1 MDSMLFEDQEQK
13 GGFELIGQGFALK
26 KTSDPDKVHL
36 YKNGIFMKEQILKPA
51 IEKRLFVIDLVERQG
66 VTKSKLADA
75 LQISRQSIDNWLG
88 TYRRYGSQGLINN
101 TKDSWKKNPKRFTGN
116 KARDLKQERHKEKQ
130 ELEKQA
136 LTIQFDSPPEVEELY
151 CGPAR
156 SLYTEEFDYRE
167 NRYSGNLLYVGMG
180 IRSLN
185 LINQLSALAEQY
197 LWIPLM
203 FLMMHVNRLSSV
215 EQLKTV
221 YLKEFGQVIGLK
233 KLWNLNLI
241 REQIGELIGQKNALK
256 ARYHFIQLQVF
267 YGIVSIW
274 RLFLDGHFVP
284 YSGKEKVH
292 KGYCTQRNLMMPGRT
307 EFFAHDSVGNVVYFD
322 IHEGKG
328 DIHESLREISDQFRS
343 GNGGIAPLVVVD
355 RELWGVD
362 HFISLSGCRFV
373 TWEKNCDKALLG
385 QLPASLFTGR
395 LKVNGKEYLHFEE
408 NKTYRNNAGKSIELR
423 RIIVRNTEDG
433 ETLAVV
439 SNDRI
444 EDTATLA
451 ESMLKRWGCSENSF
465 KHMGVRT
472 QMHYNPQW
480 EIREESD
487 AQQVTNPEYLQL
499 TKKLRKK
506 KLKLN
511 MICKA
516 LGKKE
521 VALKK
526 DGTPHKTPARD
537 RMIAQKKA
545 LEAEIDQ
552 LKEQIDGCER
562 RVDSTETG
570 EAPFKVID
578 NESKNWWNLTEMLF
592 WNMRKKLAGEL
603 FAYLPDERDLLP
615 VLDAITSARGWI
627 KSTKESLIVRLEPLE
642 VARFKDAQVQ
652 LCRKM
657 NNEKIK
663 LPNGKLLQFDV
674 GSDPYSVQK

>member
-1 MDSMLFEDQEQK
+1 M
-13 GGFELIGQGFALK
+13 
-26 KTSDPDKVHL
+26 
-36 YKNGIFMKEQILKPA
+36 
-51 IEKRLFVIDLVERQG
+51 
-66 VTKSKLADA
+66 
-75 LQISRQSIDNWLG
+75 
-88 TYRRYGSQGLINN
+88 
-101 TKDSWKKNPKRFTGN
+101 
-116 KARDLKQERHKEKQ
+116 
-130 ELEKQA
+130 
-136 LTIQFDSPPEVEELY
+136 
-151 CGPAR
+151 
-156 SLYTEEFDYRE
+156 
-167 NRYSGNLLYVGMG
+167 
-180 IRSLN
+180 
-185 LINQLSALAEQY
+185 
-197 LWIPLM
+197 
-203 FLMMHVNRLSSV
+203 
-215 EQLKTV
+215 
-221 YLKEFGQVIGLK
+221 
-233 KLWNLNLI
+233 
-241 REQIGELIGQKNALK
+241 
-256 ARYHFIQLQVF
+256 
-267 YGIVSIW
+267 
-274 RLFLDGHFVP
+274 
-284 YSGKEKVH
+284 
-292 KGYCTQRNLMMPGRT
+292 
-307 EFFAHDSVGNVVYFD
+307 VYFD
-322 IHEGKG
+322 IQEGKG

-385 QLPASLFTGR
+385 QLPASLFTGQ

-408 NKTYRNNAGKSIELR
+408 NKIYRNNAGKSIELR
-423 RIIVRNTEDG
+423 RIIVRKTEDG

-521 VALKK
+521 VVLKK

>member
-88 TYRRYGSQGLINN
+88 TYRRYGSEGLINN

-156 SLYTEEFDYRE
+156 SLYTEEFDYQE

-185 LINQLSALAEQY
+185 LINQLSALVEQY

-241 REQIGELIGQKNALK
+241 REQIGELMGQKNALK
-256 ARYHFIQLQVF
+256 ARCHFIQLQVF
-267 YGIVSIW
+267 YGVVSIW

-322 IHEGKG
+322 IQEGKG

-385 QLPASLFTGR
+385 QLPASLFTGQ

-499 TKKLRKK
+499 TKKLRDK
-506 KLKLN
+506 KLKIN

-521 VALKK
+521 VVLKK
-526 DGTPHKTPARD
+526 DGTPRKTPARD

-545 LEAEIDQ
+545 LEEEIDQ